1 MKKAYKLCA
10 AAAVVMLCVSVLA
23 GCGESKSSPAAT
35 PTPTSTQNQQQADKG
50 IKSGDTYRYLVW
62 NVEDPEDP
70 FKNEEEF
77 YGTAMS
83 QKKSALESQYGIKIE
98 YVKSPG
104 NNWAELAMEA
114 AYTGK
119 PLADIIN
126 MGGNYN
132 VLRFYNYNNQPGL
145 IMGAL
150 SDYSEY
156 ADFNDEEYWDTALQE
171 TCTFN
176 DKLYF
181 CVPKGTGIG
190 SIYFNMVTFFNK
202 DAIARGGYSAEQ
214 LYELNESGEWTWEK
228 FYEVAADCNDPDNE
242 YYGALYT
249 QDSVFP
255 YALMASNG
263 ANPLKREAE
272 TGNYVYNG
280 NDNKVITSYDFLAKL
295 FKDNIMGIDNE
306 AGFATGKYALA
317 LTYLCKALDFT
328 ASSAKPQY
336 GIMMPPKGPDAQD
349 YSSMVNWFVPIGMF
363 KEVAN
368 PSGTA
373 QLICEYLRPAWGASS
388 EENKASFD
396 AEMLLYIQDE
406 GSEYT
411 LRNLADKT
419 MAYEIGIYSNAV
431 ADTFSSMVYLEKIF
445 NESTT
450 PAQHFASMESKVN
463 EALKLEQGIR

>member
-10 AAAVVMLCVSVLA
+10 VAAAVMLCISVLA
-23 GCGESKSSPAAT
+23 GCGDNTSSPAVT
-35 PTPTSTQNQQQADKG
+35 PAPTGTQQTQGEKG

-83 QKKSALESQYGIKIE
+83 QKKSALEAQYGIKIQ

-132 VLRFYNYNNQPGL
+132 VLRFYNYNSQPGH
-145 IMGAL
+145 IMDAL
-150 SDYSEY
+150 SNYSEY
-156 ADFNDEEYWDTALQE
+156 TDFDNEEYWDTALQE
-171 TCTFN
+171 LCTFN

-202 DAIARGGYSAEQ
+202 DALARGGYSADQ
-214 LYELNESGEWTWEK
+214 LYAFNESGEWTWDK
-228 FYEVAADCNDPDNE
+228 FYEVAAACTDPDNG

-249 QDSVFP
+249 SDSIFS

-263 ANPLKREAE
+263 ANPLKQEAE
-272 TGNYVYNG
+272 TGNDVYNG
-280 NDNKVITSYDFLAKL
+280 NDSKVINSYDFMSRM
-295 FKDNIMGIDNE
+295 FNNEVIGIDTE
-306 AGFATGKYALA
+306 AEFAAGKYALA
-317 LTYLCKALDFT
+317 LTYLCRALDFVN
-328 ASSAKPQY
+328 SPAKPQY
-336 GIMMPPKGPDAQD
+336 GIMMPPKGPDTQD

-363 KEVAN
+363 KDVAN
-368 PSGTA
+368 PAGTA
-373 QLICEYLRPAWGASS
+373 QLICEYIRPAWAASS

-396 AEMLLYIQDE
+396 AEMLMYIQDT

-419 MAYEIGIYSNAV
+419 MAYKIGIYSNAV

-445 NESTT
+445 DGSTT